1 MILYSIFRNLTSSNA
16 TLIETIIFFFF
27 FFTEFNFPLRDIVE
41 TKQKELGF
49 VTDIIQI

>member
-16 TLIETIIFFFF
+16 TLIETIIFF

>member
-16 TLIETIIFFFF
+16 TLIETIIFFF